1 MAGTAHDLET
11 MSCDELLRELARLTS
26 ERDVLQ
32 AQVGTADT
40 ADSSQRSQVVA
51 MERQA
56 ARMKRIGELIAQKG
70 CG

>member
-1 MAGTAHDLET
+1 MPGTAQDIET

-32 AQVGTADT
+32 AQVGTAKT
-40 ADSSQRSQVVA
+40 ADPSQGSQVTA

-56 ARMKRIGELIAQKG
+56 ARIQRIGELIAQKG

>member
-1 MAGTAHDLET
+1 MAGTAQNVET

-32 AQVGTADT
+32 AQVGAADT
-40 ADSSQRSQVVA
+40 ADPSQGTQVTA